1 MNTQNTK
8 IVKLAEAALLAALCY
23 VFFTF
28 FKIDITVPGGEKTAF
43 HAGNAFCV
51 LGALLFGG
59 WYGGAAGAVGMTIAD
74 LTSGYATSAPKTF
87 VLKLC
92 IGLIVGLIAHKCA
105 KINETNDKKYI
116 FRWSLIAAVAGL
128 GFNVFADP
136 IVGYFYKQYL
146 LGIPQEVADIWVKIN
161 GMTTLVN
168 AVLSAVLAM
177 ILYAALRPALIK
189 ANLLHV
195 DVKTK

>member
-1 MNTQNTK
+1 MTSKEERK
-8 IVKLAEAALLAALCY
+8 IRMRYEPSEVSRKVRIAFPIVC
-23 VFFTF
+23 TF
-28 FKIDITVPGGEKTAF
+28 
-43 HAGNAFCV
+43 
-51 LGALLFGG
+51 
-59 WYGGAAGAVGMTIAD
+59 
-74 LTSGYATSAPKTF
+74 
-87 VLKLC
+87 
-92 IGLIVGLIAHKCA
+92 IVGLIAHKCA

-116 FRWSLIAAVAGL
+116 FRWSLIATVAGL